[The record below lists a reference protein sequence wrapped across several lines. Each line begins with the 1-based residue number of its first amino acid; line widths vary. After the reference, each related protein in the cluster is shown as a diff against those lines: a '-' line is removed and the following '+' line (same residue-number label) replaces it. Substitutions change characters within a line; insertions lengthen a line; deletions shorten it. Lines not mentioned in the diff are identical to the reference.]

1 MEARLRPDEAA
12 LAANPA
18 AALTSLVRVPRI
30 AAPTLLACLAALTGG
45 CGGDGG
51 GGAQEPVDKRG
62 AALTCLRDKEGL
74 PARPAGEDAIHV
86 GDQRTGPRIRFFL
99 TAGEAEAKQFEG
111 GAEGSEQ
118 LGSALLFVRQG
129 SERVLEQVE
138 ACLDEL

>member
-1 MEARLRPDEAA
+1 MRAIAA
-12 LAANPA
+12 PAILACI
-18 AALTSLVRVPRI
+18 AALTP
-30 AAPTLLACLAALTGG
+30 A
-45 CGGDGG
+45 CGGS
-51 GGAQEPVDKRG
+51 GARGKEDPNDKRG
-62 AALTCLRDKEGL
+62 ATLTCLREDKGL
-74 PARPAGEDAIHV
+74 PARARGADAIQV
-86 GDQRTGPRIRFFL
+86 GDPGTGPRIQFFL